1 MANDNYQIDPD
12 DPFEEE
18 IMDVINSVSNL
29 RKILFGKEPDKEE
42 GDYIG
47 ETKEDSL

>member
-1 MANDNYQIDPD
+1 MENDIYQIDPD

-18 IMDVINSVSNL
+18 IMDVINFVSNL
-29 RKILFGKEPDKEE
+29 RKIFEKEPDKEE